1 MTIFTSLYKKL
12 DIYAP
17 MITQIL
23 HLILKRRFFSK
34 SIESTF
40 LNIYLNNYWG
50 SHESISGEGSKLN
63 QTYRIRE
70 ILPIILEKYR
80 INTLLDI
87 PCGDFNWL
95 SQIDL
100 NSFQYIGGDI
110 VYEIIEKNK
119 FLFSGN
125 KRTFKII
132 DITKD
137 KLPSSDLL
145 LCRDILVHF
154 SYRDIFKTLQNIKKS
169 EIQYLLTTNFYARGF
184 NRNILT
190 GYWRPINLTKPPFN
204 FPKPIEIIIEY
215 CTEKNNDYYDKSLAL
230 WKINDLKL

>member
-1 MTIFTSLYKKL
+1 MTILTSLYKKF

-23 HLILKRRFFSK
+23 NLILKRRFFSK

-40 LNIYLNNYWG
+40 SNIYLSNYWG
-50 SHESISGEGSKLN
+50 SHESVSGEGSKLS

-70 ILPIILEKYR
+70 KLPIFLEKYR

-110 VYEIIEKNK
+110 VYEIIKKNK
-119 FLFSGN
+119 IFFSGN

-154 SYRDIFKTLQNIKKS
+154 SYR
-169 EIQYLLTTNFYARGF
+169 YL
-184 NRNILT
+184 
-190 GYWRPINLTKPPFN
+190 
-204 FPKPIEIIIEY
+204 
-215 CTEKNNDYYDKSLAL
+215 
-230 WKINDLKL
+230 

>member
-1 MTIFTSLYKKL
+1 MTILTYLYKKL

-23 HLILKRRFFSK
+23 NLILKRRFFSK

-40 LNIYLNNYWG
+40 SNIYLSNYWG
-50 SHESISGEGSKLN
+50 SHESVSGEGATLS

-70 ILPIILEKYR
+70 TLPIILEKYR

-87 PCGDFNWL
+87 RCRDFNWL

-110 VYEIIEKNK
+110 VYEIIKKNK
-119 FLFSGN
+119 FFFSGN

-145 LCRDILVHF
+145 LCRDCLVHF
-154 SYRDIFKTLQNIKKS
+154 SYRDIFKTLQNIKKVK
-169 EIQYLLTTNFYARGF
+169 F
-184 NRNILT
+184 NI
-190 GYWRPINLTKPPFN
+190 F
-204 FPKPIEIIIEY
+204 
-215 CTEKNNDYYDKSLAL
+215 
-230 WKINDLKL
+230 

>member
-1 MTIFTSLYKKL
+1 MTILTYLSKKL
-12 DIYAP
+12 NMYAP
-17 MITQIL
+17 IITQL
-23 HLILKRRFFSK
+23 LNLILKRRFFSK

-40 LNIYLNNYWG
+40 SNIYLSNYWG
-50 SHESISGEGSKLN
+50 SHESVSGEGSTIS

-70 ILPIILEKYR
+70 TLPIILEKYR

-110 VYEIIEKNK
+110 VYEIIKKNLK
-119 FLFSGN
+119 IFSGN

-137 KLPSSDLL
+137 TLPSSDLL
-145 LCRDILVHF
+145 LCRDCLVHF
-154 SYRDIFKTLQNIKKS
+154 SYRNIFKTFQNIKKS
-169 EIQYLLTTNFYARGF
+169 EIQYLLTTNFHARNF

-190 GYWRPINLTKPPFN
+190 GGWRPINLTKSPFN
-204 FPKPIEIIIEY
+204 FPKPLEIII
-215 CTEKNNDYYDKSLAL
+215 EKNNDYYDKSLAL

>member
-1 MTIFTSLYKKL
+1 MTILTSLYKKL
-12 DIYAP
+12 DINAP

-23 HLILKRRFFSK
+23 NLILKRRFLSK

-40 LNIYLNNYWG
+40 SNIYLSNYWG
-50 SHESISGEGSKLN
+50 SHESVSGEGSNLS
-63 QTYRIRE
+63 QTYIIRE
-70 ILPIILEKYR
+70 KLPILLEKYR

-100 NSFQYIGGDI
+100 NCFQYIGGDI
-110 VYEIIEKNK
+110 VYEIIKKNN
-119 FLFSGN
+119 FFFSGN

-154 SYRDIFKTLQNIKKS
+154 SYQDIFKTLQNIKKS
-169 EIQYLLTTNFYARGF
+169 EIQYLLTTNFYARNF

-190 GYWRPINLTKPPFN
+190 GGWRPINLTKPPFN
-204 FPKPIEIIIEY
+204 FPKPLEIIIEC

>member
-1 MTIFTSLYKKL
+1 MTILTSLYKKL

-23 HLILKRRFFSK
+23 NLILQRRFFSK

-40 LNIYLNNYWG
+40 SNIYLSNYWG
-50 SHESISGEGSKLN
+50 SIESVSGEGSKLS

-70 ILPIILEKYR
+70 TLPIFLEKYR

-110 VYEIIEKNK
+110 VYEIIKKNK
-119 FLFSGN
+119 KKFSGN

-169 EIQYLLTTNFYARGF
+169 KIQYLLTTNFYARNF

-190 GYWRPINLTKPPFN
+190 GGWRPINLTKPPFN
-204 FPKPIEIIIEY
+204 FPKPLEIISEC